1 MLYVVYRGSVSFTL
15 TARGEG
21 ELLQN
26 DQVMLMMRLSLCVI
40 WISLIQHIVFTC
52 PYTGF
57 PKYTKSV
64 LSSDNEED
72 EGVSEWVNRVHIW
85 LSQFLIRRGPDRNFL
100 FDSSVFRGKR

>member
-26 DQVMLMMRLSLCVI
+26 DQVVLMMRLALCVI

-52 PYTGF
+52 PYTGL
-57 PKYTKSV
+57 PKYTKNV
-64 LSSDNEED
+64 LNSDNED
-72 EGVSEWVNRVHIW
+72 EGVSEWVNRMHIW
-85 LSQFLIRRGPDRNFL
+85 LSQFLIRRDPSRSVMW
-100 FDSSVFRGKR
+100 DSSRCVGKR